1 MKQNRAS
8 LSKFTVMKMKRLIV
22 IFTFLACFINLQA
35 QELISD
41 AHFQR
46 GLTIL
51 NPTTGAVQGN
61 IQWTTEN
68 GSPIWECGQW
78 SSKSTLA
85 GLAADTLTSGWMQ
98 WANADKIVRMGPT
111 GAENYDL
118 YLGMDS
124 NHEYG
129 GVYRAANDP
138 WPALLVQQRI
148 SPPGSFGPGCLPLS
162 QLSAL
167 NFHVEAKLDTA
178 QIIKKYGYNSG
189 IHAAQFLIYFTV
201 QNLNHSSSGYGH
213 LLWLGVQVY
222 DDRYPKPPKY
232 VNLDPGTSSM
242 IYSMPYEDVAD
253 TSMHS
258 GKWVT
263 FQANLLPHAIDALH
277 AAWSRG
283 YLLESRNLAD
293 YKIGGMNMGW
303 EMPGLNYA
311 AVKVRNL
318 SLVAEAKTAV
328 ERKSKKVP
336 THFKLLYNYP
346 NPFNAS
352 TIILYELEHTAQV
365 KLAINNL
372 SGRQVALLEDGEQNP
387 GRHHVVWNARHL
399 STGVYQCILQVG
411 NERQVH
417 KLLLLK

>member
-1 MKQNRAS
+1 
-8 LSKFTVMKMKRLIV
+8 LLFF
-22 IFTFLACFINLQA
+22 IFVANVINLQA

-41 AHFQR
+41 PHFQR

-51 NPTTGAVQGN
+51 NPATGAVQDN
-61 IQWTTEN
+61 IQWTTKN
-68 GSPIWECGQW
+68 GVPIWKCAQW
-78 SSKSTLA
+78 NSKSTLA
-85 GLAADTLTSGWMQ
+85 GVTADTLPSGWMQ
-98 WANADKIVRMGPT
+98 WANADKIIRMGPT
-111 GAENYDL
+111 GAQDYDL
-118 YLGMDS
+118 YIGMDS

-129 GVYRAANDP
+129 GVYRTANDS

-148 SPPGSFGPGCLPLS
+148 SPPGSSGPGCLPLS
-162 QLSAL
+162 QLAAL
-167 NFHVEAKLDTA
+167 HFRVEAKLDTA
-178 QIIKKYGYNSG
+178 NIIKKYGYNSG
-189 IHAAQFLIYFTV
+189 IHAAQFLMYFTV
-201 QNLNHSSSGYGH
+201 QNLNRNSSGYGH
-213 LLWLGVQVY
+213 LLWLGVHIY
-222 DDRYPKPPKY
+222 DDRDLKPPKY
-232 VNLDPGTSSM
+232 VNLDAGTSSL
-242 IYSMPYEDVAD
+242 IYSVPYEDVAD

-263 FQANLLPHAIDALH
+263 LQADLLPHAIDALH

-283 YLLESRNLAD
+283 YLLESKNLAD

-311 AVKVRNL
+311 AVAVRNL

-328 ERKSKKVP
+328 ERKSTKMP
-336 THFKLLYNYP
+336 AHFKLLYNFP

-352 TIILYELEHTAQV
+352 TIILYELEQTARV
-365 KLAINNL
+365 KLVINNL
-372 SGRQVALLEDGEQNP
+372 SGRQVALLVDGKQNP